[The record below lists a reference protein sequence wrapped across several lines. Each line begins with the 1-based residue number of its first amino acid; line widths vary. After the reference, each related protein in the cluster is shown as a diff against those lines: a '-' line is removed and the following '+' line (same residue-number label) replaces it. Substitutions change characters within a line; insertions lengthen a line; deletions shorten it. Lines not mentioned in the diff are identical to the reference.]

1 MLQKLTEEI
10 ADCYAP
16 ASECRERAK
25 QALDPATKRD
35 FLDMERRWIMLARAM
50 KFRSGFRISRG

>member
-25 QALDPATKRD
+25 QALADSATP
-35 FLDMERRWIMLARAM
+35 
-50 KFRSGFRISRG
+50 

>member
-16 ASECRERAK
+16 ASESRERAK

-35 FLDMERRWIMLARAM
+35 FLEKALDYVGTEL
-50 KFRSGFRISRG
+50 